1 MGQID
6 ETTGMEFFYWKGQ
19 KRFSCPI
26 TWEAGERCVFDH
38 YDPRVVAQHAAEPHT
53 ISGKAP
59 SRKITRVSPLVDGE
73 GKPIIKEEEP
83 VEPVEFKDYRFK
95 PKPRVK
101 SSTDELADTG
111 V

>member
-1 MGQID
+1 
-6 ETTGMEFFYWKGQ
+6 
-19 KRFSCPI
+19 
-26 TWEAGERCVFDH
+26 
-38 YDPRVVAQHAAEPHT
+38 
-53 ISGKAP
+53 
-59 SRKITRVSPLVDGE
+59 VSPLVDGE